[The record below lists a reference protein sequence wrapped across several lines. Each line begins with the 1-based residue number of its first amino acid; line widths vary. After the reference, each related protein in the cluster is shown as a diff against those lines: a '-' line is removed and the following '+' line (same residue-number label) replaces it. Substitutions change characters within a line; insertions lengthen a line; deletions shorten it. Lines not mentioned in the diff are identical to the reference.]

1 MVRDAAVAPGVF
13 LHGDLGASCV
23 AALAVRSSGAARGPV
38 LSAADRAACWRRD
51 VLLSGIFGH
60 HAVAAVLDLVVPAAE
75 ALGLLPHF
83 ATLLLFRSGVHFF
96 LAPARR
102 LSPSPVAPASRLKS
116 TKTRVIGILT

>member
-1 MVRDAAVAPGVF
+1 MVRDAAAAPCIFSTVIW
-13 LHGDLGASCV
+13 GASCA
-23 AALAVRSSGAARGPV
+23 AALAARSSGAARGPA

-60 HAVAAVLDLVVPAAE
+60 HAVAAALDLDVPAAE
-75 ALGLLPHF
+75 ALGPLPHF